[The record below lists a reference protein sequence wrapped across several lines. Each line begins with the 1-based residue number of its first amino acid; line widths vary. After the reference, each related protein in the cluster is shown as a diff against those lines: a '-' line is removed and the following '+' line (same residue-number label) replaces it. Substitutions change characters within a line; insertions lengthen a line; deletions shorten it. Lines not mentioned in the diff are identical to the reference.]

1 MLEFHP
7 LSADRWDDLV
17 RLFEHH
23 GSPGYCWCTFWRLPA
38 SEYSRSSSTGRR
50 QFMQERVASGT
61 PTGILAYRDGVP
73 IGWCSVAP
81 RPSYGRLQRSEQ
93 FPSLDE
99 RDTWSVVCIY
109 LDRAA
114 RGQKFSLDLLRAAV
128 DYAASQGAEVV
139 EGYPVEPK
147 VDAQGK
153 LSYEVS
159 YRFMGFVSTFEK
171 AGFKDMTPH
180 DSQRR
185 IMRFE
190 VSTSYR

>member
-1 MLEFHP
+1 MLEYHP
-7 LSADRWDDLV
+7 LSVDRWDDLV
-17 RLFEHH
+17 QLFEHH

-38 SEYSRSSSTGRR
+38 SEYSQSNSAARR
-50 QFMQERVASGT
+50 QVLQGLVASGT

-73 IGWCSVAP
+73 LGWCSVAP
-81 RPSYGRLQRSEQ
+81 RPSYRRLSKTSMIPQI
-93 FPSLDE
+93 DE

-114 RGQKFSLDLLRAAV
+114 RGQKLSLGLLRAAV

-147 VDAQGK
+147 LDAQGQ

-171 AGFKDMTPH
+171 AGFKEVTPP

-185 IMRFE
+185 ILRLDL
-190 VSTSYR
+190 SKR